1 MTNIFVARLDYG
13 VTQEE
18 LKSTFEQY
26 GQVNKV
32 SLAIDKETG
41 KSKGFAFIEM
51 KNEEEAHQAIKALD
65 GISLHGRQIA
75 VKQAED
81 RGDSRPKKDF
91 SGSTERKPFNS
102 TPRENNTRDTS
113 APSRDF
119 KAKPSNDDDIEPFIP
134 PIIPPVNQVKND
146 KKKDLL
152 AKKHDDR
159 PKTNKMPAYKKSGKQ
174 SKFFYDD
181 EDEDY

>member
-18 LKSTFEQY
+18 LKSAFEQY

-51 KNEEEAHQAIKALD
+51 KNNEEAVAAIKGLD
-65 GISLHGRQIA
+65 GQTMHGRQIA

-81 RGDSRPKKDF
+81 RSNGAPKREF
-91 SGSTERKPFNS
+91 NNNSERKPFVRENRE
-102 TPRENNTRDTS
+102 PRENNSS
-113 APSRDF
+113 AN
-119 KAKPSNDDDIEPFIP
+119 KKEHDDDDHSSSPEIFIP
-134 PIIPPVNQVKND
+134 KPTINKVVE
-146 KKKDLL
+146 KKKDPVM
-152 AKKHDDR
+152 KKLEDR
-159 PKTNKMPAYKKSGKQ
+159 PKANKMQAYKKSGKQ
-174 SKFFYDD
+174 NRYFFD
-181 EDEDY
+181 EDDDY

>member
-51 KNEEEAHQAIKALD
+51 KNEDEAHQAIKGLD
-65 GISLHGRQIA
+65 GLTLHGRQIA
-75 VKQAED
+75 VKIAED
-81 RGDSRPKKDF
+81 RNDSRPKRD
-91 SGSTERKPFNS
+91 FNS
-102 TPRENNTRDTS
+102 NDRNDRERRPAPRDNREQTGGAKIDSEYKNVKFDTPEV
-113 APSRDF
+113 
-119 KAKPSNDDDIEPFIP
+119 FIP
-134 PIIPPVNQVKND
+134 PVIPPVNKVND
-146 KKKDLL
+146 KKKDLS
-152 AKKHDDR
+152 AKKHEDR
-159 PKTNKMPAYKKSGKQ
+159 PKTHKMPAYKKSGKQ
-174 SKFFYDD
+174 NKFFYDD
-181 EDEDY
+181 EDDDLF

>member
-51 KNEEEAHQAIKALD
+51 KNEEEAHQAIKGLD
-65 GISLHGRQIA
+65 GLTLHGRQIA
-75 VKQAED
+75 VKIAED
-81 RGDSRPKKDF
+81 RNDNRPKR
-91 SGSTERKPFNS
+91 EFNS
-102 TPRENNTRDTS
+102 NDRERRPAAPRENREHTGGNKVDS
-113 APSRDF
+113 EYKNPKFDS
-119 KAKPSNDDDIEPFIP
+119 PEVFIP
-134 PIIPPVNQVKND
+134 PVIPQVNKVND
-146 KKKDLL
+146 KKKDLS

-159 PKTNKMPAYKKSGKQ
+159 PKTQKMPAYKKSGKQ
-174 SKFFYDD
+174 NKFFYDD
-181 EDEDY
+181 EDDDLY

>member
-18 LKSTFEQY
+18 LKNAFEQY

-51 KNEEEAHQAIKALD
+51 RNDEEATAAIKGLD
-65 GISLHGRQIA
+65 GLTMHGRQIA

-81 RGDSRPKKDF
+81 RSNGSPKRDF
-91 SGSTERKPFNS
+91 NHNNDRKPFVRENREPRDNTSTSSPFKKREDDDDEPSS
-102 TPRENNTRDTS
+102 TPE
-113 APSRDF
+113 
-119 KAKPSNDDDIEPFIP
+119 IFIP
-134 PIIPPVNQVKND
+134 KPTINKVVE
-146 KKKDLL
+146 KKKDPVM
-152 AKKHDDR
+152 KKIEDR
-159 PKTNKMPAYKKSGKQ
+159 PKANKMQAYKKSGKQ
-174 SKFFYDD
+174 NRFFLDEDD
-181 EDEDY
+181 EY

>member
-18 LKSTFEQY
+18 LKSAFEQY

-51 KNEEEAHQAIKALD
+51 KNDEEAVAAIKGLD
-65 GISLHGRQIA
+65 GLTMHGRQIA

-81 RGDSRPKKDF
+81 RSNGAPKRDF
-91 SGSTERKPFNS
+91 NTNSERKPFV
-102 TPRENNTRDTS
+102 RDTRE
-113 APSRDF
+113 PRDNNNSSV
-119 KAKPSNDDDIEPFIP
+119 KKDRDDDDDNSSIPEIFIP
-134 PIIPPVNQVKND
+134 KPTINKVVE
-146 KKKDLL
+146 KKKDPIM
-152 AKKHDDR
+152 KKIEDR
-159 PKTNKMPAYKKSGKQ
+159 PKANKMEAYKKSGKQ
-174 SKFFYDD
+174 NRYFLD
-181 EDEDY
+181 EDDDY

>member
-18 LKSTFEQY
+18 LKSAFEQY

-51 KNEEEAHQAIKALD
+51 KNDEEAVAAIKGLD
-65 GISLHGRQIA
+65 GLTMHGRQIA

-81 RGDSRPKKDF
+81 RSNGAPKRDF
-91 SGSTERKPFNS
+91 NNNSERKPFVRETREPRDNNSSVKKDRDDDDDNSS
-102 TPRENNTRDTS
+102 TPE
-113 APSRDF
+113 
-119 KAKPSNDDDIEPFIP
+119 IFIP
-134 PIIPPVNQVKND
+134 KPTINKVVE
-146 KKKDLL
+146 KKKDPIM
-152 AKKHDDR
+152 KKIEDR
-159 PKTNKMPAYKKSGKQ
+159 PKANKMQAYKKSGKQ
-174 SKFFYDD
+174 NRYFLD
-181 EDEDY
+181 EDDDY

>member
-18 LKSTFEQY
+18 LKNAFEQY

-51 KNEEEAHQAIKALD
+51 RNDEEATAAIKGLD
-65 GISLHGRQIA
+65 GQTMHGRQIA

-81 RGDSRPKKDF
+81 RSNGTPKRDANNN
-91 SGSTERKPFNS
+91 ERKPFV
-102 TPRENNTRDTS
+102 RENKESRETS
-113 APSRDF
+113 PTFNKRENDEDDEPSSS
-119 KAKPSNDDDIEPFIP
+119 PDIFIP
-134 PIIPPVNQVKND
+134 KPIVNKVIE
-146 KKKDLL
+146 KKKDPIM
-152 AKKHDDR
+152 KKIEDR
-159 PKTNKMPAYKKSGKQ
+159 PKANKMQAYKKSGKQ
-174 SKFFYDD
+174 NRFFFD
-181 EDEDY
+181 EDDDY

>member
-18 LKSTFEQY
+18 LKSAFEQY

-51 KNEEEAHQAIKALD
+51 RNNEEAVAAIKGLD
-65 GISLHGRQIA
+65 GQTMHGRQIA

-81 RGDSRPKKDF
+81 RSNGAPKREFNNNSD
-91 SGSTERKPFNS
+91 RKPFVRENREPREGNNSVTKKEHDDDDDHTS
-102 TPRENNTRDTS
+102 TPE
-113 APSRDF
+113 
-119 KAKPSNDDDIEPFIP
+119 IFIP
-134 PIIPPVNQVKND
+134 KPVVNKIVE
-146 KKKDLL
+146 KKKDPIM
-152 AKKHDDR
+152 KKIEDR
-159 PKTNKMPAYKKSGKQ
+159 PKANKMQAYKKSGKQ
-174 SKFFYDD
+174 NRFFFD
-181 EDEDY
+181 EDDDY

>member
-18 LKSTFEQY
+18 LKSAFEQY

-51 KNEEEAHQAIKALD
+51 KNDEEAVAAIKGLD
-65 GISLHGRQIA
+65 GLTMHGRQIA

-81 RGDSRPKKDF
+81 RSNGAPKRDF
-91 SGSTERKPFNS
+91 NNNSERKPFVRENRE
-102 TPRENNTRDTS
+102 PRENNSSVT
-113 APSRDF
+113 
-119 KAKPSNDDDIEPFIP
+119 KKEQEDDDDDHTRSPEIFIP
-134 PIIPPVNQVKND
+134 KPTINKAVE
-146 KKKDLL
+146 KKKDPVM
-152 AKKHDDR
+152 KKLEDR
-159 PKTNKMPAYKKSGKQ
+159 PKANKMQAYKKSGKQ
-174 SKFFYDD
+174 NRYFLD
-181 EDEDY
+181 EDDDY

>member
-18 LKSTFEQY
+18 LKNAFEQY

-51 KNEEEAHQAIKALD
+51 KNEEEANAAIKGLD
-65 GISLHGRQIA
+65 GFTMHGRQIA

-81 RGDSRPKKDF
+81 RSNGAPKREF
-91 SGSTERKPFNS
+91 NSNQERKPFVRENNNNS
-102 TPRENNTRDTS
+102 TPFNKRE
-113 APSRDF
+113 
-119 KAKPSNDDDIEPFIP
+119 DDDDSHSSTPEVFIP
-134 PIIPPVNQVKND
+134 KTTPSKVVD
-146 KKKDLL
+146 KKKDPIM
-152 AKKHDDR
+152 KKIEDR
-159 PKTNKMPAYKKSGKQ
+159 PKANKMQAYKKSGKQ
-174 SKFFYDD
+174 NRYFPEDD
-181 EDEDY
+181 DDY

>member
-18 LKSTFEQY
+18 LKNAFEQY

-51 KNEEEAHQAIKALD
+51 KNSEEAAAAIKGLD
-65 GISLHGRQIA
+65 GQTMHGRQIA

-81 RGDSRPKKDF
+81 RSNGAPKRDF
-91 SGSTERKPFNS
+91 NNNSDRKPFV
-102 TPRENNTRDTS
+102 RENRVNKETNTSTT
-113 APSRDF
+113 
-119 KAKPSNDDDIEPFIP
+119 KNEQEDDEDHAGSPEIFIP
-134 PIIPPVNQVKND
+134 KQISNKIVE
-146 KKKDLL
+146 KKKDPIM
-152 AKKHDDR
+152 KKLEDR
-159 PKTNKMPAYKKSGKQ
+159 PKANKMQAYKKSGKQ
-174 SKFFYDD
+174 NRYFLD
-181 EDEDY
+181 EDDDY

>member
-18 LKSTFEQY
+18 LKSAFEQY

-51 KNEEEAHQAIKALD
+51 RNNEEAVAALKGVD
-65 GISLHGRQIA
+65 GQTMHGRQIA

-81 RGDSRPKKDF
+81 RSNGAPKREFNNNND
-91 SGSTERKPFNS
+91 RKPFVRENREPREGNNSATKKEHDDDDDHTS
-102 TPRENNTRDTS
+102 TPE
-113 APSRDF
+113 
-119 KAKPSNDDDIEPFIP
+119 IFIP
-134 PIIPPVNQVKND
+134 KPVVNKIVE
-146 KKKDLL
+146 KKKDPIM
-152 AKKHDDR
+152 KKIEDR
-159 PKTNKMPAYKKSGKQ
+159 PKANKMQAYKKSGKQ
-174 SKFFYDD
+174 NRFFYDD
-181 EDEDY
+181 EDDY

>member
-18 LKSTFEQY
+18 LKNAFEQY

-51 KNEEEAHQAIKALD
+51 KNEDEANAAIKGLD
-65 GISLHGRQIA
+65 GFTMHGRQIA

-81 RGDSRPKKDF
+81 RSNGAPKRDF
-91 SGSTERKPFNS
+91 NSNQERKPFV
-102 TPRENNTRDTS
+102 RDNNTTTS
-113 APSRDF
+113 FNKREE
-119 KAKPSNDDDIEPFIP
+119 DDDSHPTTPEVFIP
-134 PIIPPVNQVKND
+134 KTTPSKVVD
-146 KKKDLL
+146 KKKDPIM
-152 AKKHDDR
+152 KKIEDR
-159 PKTNKMPAYKKSGKQ
+159 PKANKMQAYKKSGKQ
-174 SKFFYDD
+174 NRYFPEDD
-181 EDEDY
+181 DDDY

>member
-18 LKSTFEQY
+18 LKSAFEQY

-51 KNEEEAHQAIKALD
+51 RNSEEAAAAIKGLD
-65 GISLHGRQIA
+65 GQTMHGRQIA

-81 RGDSRPKKDF
+81 RSNAAPKREF
-91 SGSTERKPFNS
+91 NNSNERKPFV
-102 TPRENNTRDTS
+102 RENREPRDNNSSIT
-113 APSRDF
+113 
-119 KAKPSNDDDIEPFIP
+119 KKEHDDDDHTSSPEIFIP
-134 PIIPPVNQVKND
+134 KPTINKVVE
-146 KKKDLL
+146 KKKDPVM
-152 AKKHDDR
+152 KKLEDR
-159 PKTNKMPAYKKSGKQ
+159 PKANKMQAYKKSGKQ
-174 SKFFYDD
+174 NRYFFD
-181 EDEDY
+181 EDDDY

>member
-18 LKSTFEQY
+18 LKSAFEQY

-51 KNEEEAHQAIKALD
+51 RNNEEAVEAIKGLD
-65 GISLHGRQIA
+65 GQTMHGRQIA

-81 RGDSRPKKDF
+81 RSNGAPKREFNNNND
-91 SGSTERKPFNS
+91 RKPFVRENREPREGNNSATKKEHDDDDDHTS
-102 TPRENNTRDTS
+102 TPE
-113 APSRDF
+113 
-119 KAKPSNDDDIEPFIP
+119 IFIP
-134 PIIPPVNQVKND
+134 KPVVNKIVE
-146 KKKDLL
+146 KKKDPIM
-152 AKKHDDR
+152 KKIEDR
-159 PKTNKMPAYKKSGKQ
+159 PKANKMQAYKKSGKQ
-174 SKFFYDD
+174 NRFFYDD
-181 EDEDY
+181 EDDY

>member
-18 LKSTFEQY
+18 LKNAFEQY

-51 KNEEEAHQAIKALD
+51 RNNDEAVAAIKGLD
-65 GISLHGRQIA
+65 GQTMHGRQIA

-81 RGDSRPKKDF
+81 RSNGTPKREFNNSSD
-91 SGSTERKPFNS
+91 RKPFVRENREPREINTSSVKKEHDDDDDHTS
-102 TPRENNTRDTS
+102 TPE
-113 APSRDF
+113 
-119 KAKPSNDDDIEPFIP
+119 IFIP
-134 PIIPPVNQVKND
+134 KPIVNKIVE
-146 KKKDLL
+146 KKKDPIM
-152 AKKHDDR
+152 KKIEDR
-159 PKTNKMPAYKKSGKQ
+159 PKANKMQAYKKSGKQ
-174 SKFFYDD
+174 NRFFYDD
-181 EDEDY
+181 DDDY

>member
-18 LKSTFEQY
+18 LKSAFEQY

-51 KNEEEAHQAIKALD
+51 KNNEEAVAAIKGLD
-65 GISLHGRQIA
+65 GQTMHGRQIA

-81 RGDSRPKKDF
+81 RSNGAPKREFNNNND
-91 SGSTERKPFNS
+91 RKPFVRENREPREGSNSSPKKEHDDDDDHTS
-102 TPRENNTRDTS
+102 TPE
-113 APSRDF
+113 
-119 KAKPSNDDDIEPFIP
+119 IFIP
-134 PIIPPVNQVKND
+134 KPVVNKIVE
-146 KKKDLL
+146 KKKDPIM
-152 AKKHDDR
+152 KKIEDR
-159 PKTNKMPAYKKSGKQ
+159 PKANKMQAYKKSGKQ
-174 SKFFYDD
+174 NRFFYDD
-181 EDEDY
+181 EDDY

>member
-18 LKSTFEQY
+18 LKSAFEQY

-51 KNEEEAHQAIKALD
+51 RDNEEAVAAIKGLD
-65 GISLHGRQIA
+65 GQTMHGRQIA

-81 RGDSRPKKDF
+81 RSNGAPKREFNNNSD
-91 SGSTERKPFNS
+91 RKPFVRENRE
-102 TPRENNTRDTS
+102 PREGNNSST
-113 APSRDF
+113 
-119 KAKPSNDDDIEPFIP
+119 KKEHDDDDDHTSSPEIFIP
-134 PIIPPVNQVKND
+134 KPVVNKIVE
-146 KKKDLL
+146 KKKDPIM
-152 AKKHDDR
+152 KKIEDR
-159 PKTNKMPAYKKSGKQ
+159 PKANKMQAYKKSGKQ
-174 SKFFYDD
+174 NRFFFD
-181 EDEDY
+181 EDDDY

>member
-18 LKSTFEQY
+18 LKSAFEQY

-51 KNEEEAHQAIKALD
+51 RNSEEAAAAIKGLD
-65 GISLHGRQIA
+65 GQTMHGRQIA

-81 RGDSRPKKDF
+81 RSNGAPKREF
-91 SGSTERKPFNS
+91 NNSNERKPFV
-102 TPRENNTRDTS
+102 RENREPRDNNSSIT
-113 APSRDF
+113 
-119 KAKPSNDDDIEPFIP
+119 KKEHDDDDHTSSPEIFIP
-134 PIIPPVNQVKND
+134 KPTINKVVE
-146 KKKDLL
+146 KKKDPVM
-152 AKKHDDR
+152 KKLEDR
-159 PKTNKMPAYKKSGKQ
+159 PKANKMQAYKKSGKQ
-174 SKFFYDD
+174 NRYFFD
-181 EDEDY
+181 EDDDY

>member
-18 LKSTFEQY
+18 LKSAFEQY

-51 KNEEEAHQAIKALD
+51 KNDEEAVAAIKGLD
-65 GISLHGRQIA
+65 GHTMHGRQIA

-81 RGDSRPKKDF
+81 RSNGAPKRDF
-91 SGSTERKPFNS
+91 NNNTERKPFVRETREPRDNNSSVKKDRDDDDDNSS
-102 TPRENNTRDTS
+102 TPE
-113 APSRDF
+113 
-119 KAKPSNDDDIEPFIP
+119 IFIP
-134 PIIPPVNQVKND
+134 KPTINKVVE
-146 KKKDLL
+146 KKKDPIM
-152 AKKHDDR
+152 KKIEDR
-159 PKTNKMPAYKKSGKQ
+159 PKANKMQAYKKSGKQ
-174 SKFFYDD
+174 NRYFLD
-181 EDEDY
+181 EDDDY

>member
-18 LKSTFEQY
+18 LKSAFEQY

-51 KNEEEAHQAIKALD
+51 KNDEEAVAAIKGLD
-65 GISLHGRQIA
+65 GLTMHGRQIA

-81 RGDSRPKKDF
+81 RSNGAPKRDF
-91 SGSTERKPFNS
+91 NNNTERKPFVRDTREPRDNNSSVKKDRDDDDDNSS
-102 TPRENNTRDTS
+102 TPE
-113 APSRDF
+113 
-119 KAKPSNDDDIEPFIP
+119 IFIP
-134 PIIPPVNQVKND
+134 KPTINKVVE
-146 KKKDLL
+146 KKKDPIM
-152 AKKHDDR
+152 KKIEDR
-159 PKTNKMPAYKKSGKQ
+159 PKANKMQAYKKSGKQ
-174 SKFFYDD
+174 NRYFLD
-181 EDEDY
+181 EDDDY

>member
-18 LKSTFEQY
+18 LKSAFEQY

-51 KNEEEAHQAIKALD
+51 RDNEEAVAAIKGLD
-65 GISLHGRQIA
+65 GQTMHGRQIA

-81 RGDSRPKKDF
+81 RSNGAPKREFNNNSD
-91 SGSTERKPFNS
+91 RKPFVRENRESREGNNSSTKKEHDDDDDHTS
-102 TPRENNTRDTS
+102 TPE
-113 APSRDF
+113 
-119 KAKPSNDDDIEPFIP
+119 IFIP
-134 PIIPPVNQVKND
+134 KPVVNKIVE
-146 KKKDLL
+146 KKKDPIM
-152 AKKHDDR
+152 KKIEDR
-159 PKTNKMPAYKKSGKQ
+159 PKANKMQAYKKSGKQ
-174 SKFFYDD
+174 NRFFFD
-181 EDEDY
+181 EDDDY

>member
-18 LKSTFEQY
+18 LKSAFEQY

-51 KNEEEAHQAIKALD
+51 RNSEEASAAIKGLD
-65 GISLHGRQIA
+65 GQTMHGRQIA

-81 RGDSRPKKDF
+81 RSTGAPKREF
-91 SGSTERKPFNS
+91 NNSNERKPFV
-102 TPRENNTRDTS
+102 RENREPRDNNSSIT
-113 APSRDF
+113 
-119 KAKPSNDDDIEPFIP
+119 KKEHDDDDHTSSPEIFIP
-134 PIIPPVNQVKND
+134 KPTINKVVE
-146 KKKDLL
+146 KKKDPVM
-152 AKKHDDR
+152 KKLEDR
-159 PKTNKMPAYKKSGKQ
+159 PKANKMQAYKKSGKQ
-174 SKFFYDD
+174 NRYFFD
-181 EDEDY
+181 EDDDY

>member
-18 LKSTFEQY
+18 LKSAFEQY

-51 KNEEEAHQAIKALD
+51 KNDEEAVAAIKGLD
-65 GISLHGRQIA
+65 GLTMHGRQIA

-81 RGDSRPKKDF
+81 RSNGAPKRDF
-91 SGSTERKPFNS
+91 NNTTERKPFVRDTREPRDNNSSVKKDRDDDDDNSS
-102 TPRENNTRDTS
+102 TPE
-113 APSRDF
+113 
-119 KAKPSNDDDIEPFIP
+119 IFIP
-134 PIIPPVNQVKND
+134 KPTINKVVE
-146 KKKDLL
+146 KKKDPIM
-152 AKKHDDR
+152 KKIEDR
-159 PKTNKMPAYKKSGKQ
+159 PKANKMQAYKKSGKQ
-174 SKFFYDD
+174 NRYFLD
-181 EDEDY
+181 EDDDY

>member
-18 LKSTFEQY
+18 LKSAFEQY

-51 KNEEEAHQAIKALD
+51 RNNEEAVAAIKGLD
-65 GISLHGRQIA
+65 GQTMHGRQIA

-81 RGDSRPKKDF
+81 RSNGAPKREFNNNND
-91 SGSTERKPFNS
+91 RKPFVRENREPREGNNSATKKEHDDDDDHTS
-102 TPRENNTRDTS
+102 TPE
-113 APSRDF
+113 
-119 KAKPSNDDDIEPFIP
+119 IFIP
-134 PIIPPVNQVKND
+134 KPVVNKIVE
-146 KKKDLL
+146 KKKDPIM
-152 AKKHDDR
+152 KKIEDR
-159 PKTNKMPAYKKSGKQ
+159 PKANKMQAYKKSGKQ
-174 SKFFYDD
+174 NRFFYDD
-181 EDEDY
+181 EDDY

>member
-51 KNEEEAHQAIKALD
+51 KCHE
-65 GISLHGRQIA
+65 
-75 VKQAED
+75 
-81 RGDSRPKKDF
+81 
-91 SGSTERKPFNS
+91 
-102 TPRENNTRDTS
+102 
-113 APSRDF
+113 
-119 KAKPSNDDDIEPFIP
+119 FI
-134 PIIPPVNQVKND
+134 Q
-146 KKKDLL
+146 
-152 AKKHDDR
+152 R
-159 PKTNKMPAYKKSGKQ
+159 
-174 SKFFYDD
+174 FCF
-181 EDEDY
+181 